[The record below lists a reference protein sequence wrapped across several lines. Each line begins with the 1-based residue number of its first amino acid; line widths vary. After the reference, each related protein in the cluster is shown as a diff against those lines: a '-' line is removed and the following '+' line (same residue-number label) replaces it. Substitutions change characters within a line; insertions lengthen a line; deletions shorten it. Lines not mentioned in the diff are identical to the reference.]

1 SSRRRHTR
9 SKRDWSS
16 DVCSSDL
23 FFSRHHHRTRFGSY
37 RLRNFHS
44 SIKYFVIFD
53 ESGNKTGTLGLL
65 AVNHAPGKDQIH
77 SLGLTNRARQS
88 LRTPHAWD
96 DSQIDLGLTKLRLR
110 PGNDHVCHHC
120 YLTPTTE

>member
-77 SLGLTNRARQS
+77 SLGLTNREIGRASCREGEQY
-88 LRTPHAWD
+88 REVRGTAE
-96 DSQIDLGLTKLRLR
+96 
-110 PGNDHVCHHC
+110 V
-120 YLTPTTE
+120 